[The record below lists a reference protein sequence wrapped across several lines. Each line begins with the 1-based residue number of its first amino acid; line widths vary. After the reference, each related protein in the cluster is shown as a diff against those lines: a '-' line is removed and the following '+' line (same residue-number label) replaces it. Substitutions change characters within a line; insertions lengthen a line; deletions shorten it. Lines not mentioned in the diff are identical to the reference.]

1 MAYQRQQHVEIM
13 DQMPPTAQGPVDVS
27 PRSTAHEAIN
37 TRPWLI
43 PSYPIPPEMK
53 YIGISIPQLRCP
65 TTKRMKIFGGFWR
78 HWITMLNH
86 VESSI
91 YIIYH
96 ISYICLLG
104 PKMVQ
109 RLRAPVP
116 CAASGVHS
124 HIYLHTCHGGR
135 PKELDTDSP
144 TKHPPHSSSKFCFCA
159 QLPLLNSR
167 SPAWHTI
174 PKKNWYSRIQMRL
187 IGGEARPRHDCQFFD
202 GTLKGPN
209 TNLNML
215 CGSKKNC

>member
-96 ISYICLLG
+96 ISVCW
-104 PKMVQ
+104 VQ
-109 RLRAPVP
+109 KWSKDCAHLCPVQP
-116 CAASGVHS
+116 VVFTVTSTS
-124 HIYLHTCHGGR
+124 T
-135 PKELDTDSP
+135 
-144 TKHPPHSSSKFCFCA
+144 
-159 QLPLLNSR
+159 
-167 SPAWHTI
+167 PAMEGAR
-174 PKKNWYSRIQMRL
+174 KNWTQILQ
-187 IGGEARPRHDCQFFD
+187 
-202 GTLKGPN
+202 PN
-209 TNLNML
+209 ILHIPPANFASVL
-215 CGSKKNC
+215 SFHS

>member
-1 MAYQRQQHVEIM
+1 MA
-13 DQMPPTAQGPVDVS
+13 
-27 PRSTAHEAIN
+27 
-37 TRPWLI
+37 
-43 PSYPIPPEMK
+43 
-53 YIGISIPQLRCP
+53 
-65 TTKRMKIFGGFWR
+65 
-78 HWITMLNH
+78 MLNNQ
-86 VESSI
+86 
-91 YIIYH
+91 
-96 ISYICLLG
+96 
-104 PKMVQ
+104 MVSVCWVQ
-109 RLRAPVP
+109 KWSNARVSKKTASQWLTSTRLRAPVP

-124 HIYLHTCHGGR
+124 HIYLHTCHGGHVPER
-135 PKELDTDSP
+135 IGHRFS

-215 CGSKKNC
+215 CGRKKNC